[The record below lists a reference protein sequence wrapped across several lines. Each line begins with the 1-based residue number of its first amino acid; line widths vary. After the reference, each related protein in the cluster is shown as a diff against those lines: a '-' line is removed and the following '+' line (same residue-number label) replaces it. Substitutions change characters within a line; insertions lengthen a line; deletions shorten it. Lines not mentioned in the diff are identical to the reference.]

1 MAWTVPEMKEE
12 KKETII
18 RNLQFIYCSIM
29 PALGTQKLGQHVVH
43 EGKENWTM
51 VRMNYERQWRHRG
64 TSNNEE
70 ITEEKKQ

>member
-51 VRMNYERQWRHRG
+51 GWEW
-64 TSNNEE
+64 TTKDSED
-70 ITEEKKQ
+70 TEVPVTTKR